1 MTSRI
6 SIILILAILQLAG
19 SSYTAAQELHA
30 VPERERN
37 NPVVSSIFGELQNG
51 IVAGDAA
58 VFSDH
63 LAKQVYLNL
72 SDRESGFF
80 SQNQAVYILKEYFK
94 TRRIL
99 SFRFTTISQVE
110 GTPFATG
117 GGTYLRRG
125 NPEILQVYVALKK
138 SGDGWVISQFSV
150 F

>member
-6 SIILILAILQLAG
+6 SIILILAILELAG
-19 SSYTAAQELHA
+19 MSYTRAQEFRA
-30 VPERERN
+30 VPERQIN
-37 NPVVSSIFGELQNG
+37 NPVASAIFAELQSG
-51 IVAGDAA
+51 IVSGDAA

-99 SFRFTTISQVE
+99 SFKFTTISQVE